1 MRLCIFPEN
10 SKRFPAPSFSSLL
23 SATRAANALIRS
35 TVERVIEVF
44 NKFHLPSAAFSI
56 HLLLLLSLFNL
67 DMLSRLWS
75 SHRTCF
81 LLCRR
86 VPSWIGARSFFF
98 ASSQLG
104 LMGLLLALTFPVG
117 CDSIKIKG
125 PCFCYL
131 LAGFFLFWS
140 EICRCFPH
148 FYRVAL
154 LIHPCLDWQTRR
166 AVEEPSFTIDT

>member
-1 MRLCIFPEN
+1 MKFSTNFTCQAR
-10 SKRFPAPSFSSLL
+10 RFLFTCYYYYHYSISICSPDSGRAIEPAFYF
-23 SATRAANALIRS
+23 A
-35 TVERVIEVF
+35 VVFRVGSELV
-44 NKFHLPSAAFSI
+44 A
-56 HLLLLLSLFNL
+56 
-67 DMLSRLWS
+67 
-75 SHRTCF
+75 
-81 LLCRR
+81 
-86 VPSWIGARSFFF
+86 FFF